1 MIRVVET
8 GWMSGRER
16 GNISEVNFLLTSLNN
31 LRRILLPGFILL
43 LINRLVVQVRLD
55 VLRMS

>member
-1 MIRVVET
+1 M
-8 GWMSGRER
+8 
-16 GNISEVNFLLTSLNN
+16 SEVNFLLTSLNN